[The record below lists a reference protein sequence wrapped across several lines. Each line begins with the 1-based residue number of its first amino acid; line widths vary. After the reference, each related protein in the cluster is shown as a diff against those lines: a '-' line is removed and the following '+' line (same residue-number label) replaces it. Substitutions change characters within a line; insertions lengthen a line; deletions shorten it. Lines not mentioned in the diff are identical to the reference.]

1 MEGLLVALIF
11 IVLLFFNVPIAI
23 SLGISSVSYCMFIS
37 DIPVSMVVQSF
48 VTGLDSFTLLAVP
61 FFILAG
67 DIMMAGG
74 ISRRLI
80 NLCRALMGSI
90 SGALAVVTV
99 FASMIFAAIS
109 GSGPATVACVGGI
122 TIPEMAKEKYDLG
135 FACALTATAGALGP
149 LIPPSLVLIMYGII
163 AQESITTLFLAGVL
177 PGVLTG
183 VALMIYSV
191 IVSKKMK
198 FGARDNPE
206 LQAEAKTQKKISIWA
221 ALKDAIWALMV
232 PVIILGG
239 IYGGIFTPTEAAIIA
254 CDYALIIGIFVY
266 KEIKIKDIPAILKR
280 TLGTVGT
287 VMILVACATA
297 FGRVLTMEQ
306 VPTTIATMI
315 TSFTSN
321 KILLLILIN
330 ILLLIVGC
338 FMETLSAEII
348 LTPILL
354 PVVKAVGIH
363 PIHFGLIMGM
373 NLVIGQSTPPVGV
386 NLFVAARIGRCKVE
400 SMFKWLVPSLLVL
413 LLVQQIC
420 TYVPEITLFLPR
432 LFGLIN

>member
-11 IVLLFFNVPIAI
+11 IVLLFFHVPIAI
-23 SLGISSVSYCMFIS
+23 SLGIASVSYCIFIS
-37 DIPVSMVVQSF
+37 DIPVSMVIQSY

-80 NLCRALMGSI
+80 NLCRALMGAI

-122 TIPEMAKEKYDLG
+122 TIPEMVKEKYDRG
-135 FACALTATAGALGP
+135 FSCALTATAGALGP
-149 LIPPSLVLIMYGII
+149 LIPPSLVLIMYGVI
-163 AQESITTLFLAGVL
+163 AQQSITTLFLAGVL
-177 PGVLTG
+177 PGILTG
-183 VALMIYSV
+183 LALMIYSV
-191 IVSKKMK
+191 VVSKKFH
-198 FGARDNPE
+198 FGLKDNPE
-206 LQAEAKTQKKISIWA
+206 LQAARSQEKISVWA
-221 ALKDAIWALMV
+221 AFKEAIWALMV

-254 CDYALIIGIFVY
+254 CDYALVVGIFVY
-266 KEIKIKDIPAILKR
+266 KEIKVRDIPTIFKR

-321 KILLLILIN
+321 KIILLILIN

-354 PVVKAVGIH
+354 PVVQAIGIH

-400 SMFKWLVPSLLVL
+400 SMFKWLLPSLLVL
-413 LLVQQIC
+413 LFVQQLC
-420 TYVPEITLFLPR
+420 TYIPEISLILPR
-432 LFGLIN
+432 LFGMIS